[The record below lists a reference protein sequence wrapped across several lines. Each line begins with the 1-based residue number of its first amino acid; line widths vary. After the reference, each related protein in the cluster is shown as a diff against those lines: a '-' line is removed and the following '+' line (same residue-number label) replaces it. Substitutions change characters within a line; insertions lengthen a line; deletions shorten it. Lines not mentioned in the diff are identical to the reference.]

1 MPGMTASD
9 VKQTMQRAEA
19 TAARVGAD
27 IPLDSVLTAQE
38 WEQLHRDVFD
48 GSDALE
54 HLRDYARAHYVPP
67 VAFLLVTLTRIAAA
81 SHPITVNAGLGPTP
95 LNSFLVLVGDSGM
108 GKDTVI
114 NRSTKAY
121 SLVRTSFPAG
131 LEERPLGSGESLVS
145 AFMPPAPDKDDP
157 APKPNPRVLFT
168 ETEISNAETLMKRD
182 GATLR
187 QNLLKLYSGSTVG
200 NATKN
205 SVDTIAGGTYST
217 GLIIGAQRGRVGALL
232 DNPDDGLPHR
242 FMWTEL
248 LDPNVPSQL
257 PKVGPELDAVQF
269 PKAGTAIQACGKA
282 SSQVKQRSRL
292 RLTKGYTGGLDSHLL
307 LTQVRIASLLAVFRG
322 HAEERGFTDDDWRR
336 AGALV
341 AYSKKVRESC
351 NERLQTSAVVKQM
364 TREESEYR
372 ARMSHVHQK
381 VYDALKV
388 SDQTRVSKITNA
400 CRRYRD
406 DAKEMVTELIDAKAI
421 RYVDNQQRIISKGE
435 AWQDFVAS
443 LSTRPK

>member
-1 MPGMTASD
+1 MAGMTASD

-38 WEQLHRDVFD
+38 WAQLHRDVFD

-81 SHPITVNAGLGPTP
+81 SHPVTVNAGLGATP
-95 LNSFLVLVGDSGM
+95 LNTFLVLVGDSGM

-121 SLVRTSFPAG
+121 PLVRTSFPAG

-205 SVDTIAGGTYST
+205 SVDTVAGGTYST

-248 LDPNVPSQL
+248 LDPTVPSQL

-282 SSQVKQRSRL
+282 SRQVKQRSRL

-307 LTQVRIASLLAVFRG
+307 LTRVRIAALLAVFRG
-322 HAEERGFTDDDWRR
+322 YAEERGFTDDDWRR

-364 TREESEYR
+364 TREEAEYA
-372 ARMSHVHQK
+372 ARRERIHQL
-381 VYDALKV
+381 VYEALKGSEQV
-388 SDQTRVSKITNA
+388 RVSEITNPQ
-400 CRRYRD
+400 RRWRN
-406 DAKEMVTELIDAKAI
+406 DAQDMIAELVHAKAI
-421 RYVDNQQRIISKGE
+421 RYVDKQCWIIGKGE
-435 AWQDFVAS
+435 AWQDFAAS
-443 LSTRPK
+443 LSTPS

>member
-1 MPGMTASD
+1 MPKMTASD

-48 GSDALE
+48 GSDTLE

-81 SHPITVNAGLGPTP
+81 SYPTTVNAGLGPTP
-95 LNSFLVLVGDSGM
+95 LNAYLVLVGDSGM
-108 GKDTVI
+108 GKDSVI
-114 NRSTKAY
+114 SRSTKAY
-121 SLVRTSFPAG
+121 SLIRTSFPEV

-145 AFMPPAPDKDDP
+145 AFMSPAPDKDDP

-205 SVDTIAGGTYST
+205 SVDTVAGGTYST

-257 PKVGPELDAVQF
+257 PKVGPELDAVQL
-269 PKAGTAIQACGKA
+269 PKAGTVIRACDKA
-282 SSQVKQRSRL
+282 SRQVKQRSRL

-307 LTQVRIASLLAVFRG
+307 LTRVRVAALLAVFRG
-322 HAEERGFTDDDWRR
+322 HAEEHGFTDDDWRR

-351 NERLQTSAVVKQM
+351 NERLQASAVVKQM
-364 TREESEYR
+364 TREEAEYA
-372 ARMSHVHQK
+372 ARRKRIHQL
-381 VYDALKV
+381 VYKALKDSEQV
-388 SDQTRVSKITNA
+388 RVSEITNPQ
-400 CRRYRD
+400 RRWRN
-406 DAKEMVTELIDAKAI
+406 DAGDMIAELVHAKAI
-421 RYVDNQQRIISKGE
+421 RYVDKQCWIICKGE

>member
-1 MPGMTASD
+1 MAGMTASD

-38 WEQLHRDVFD
+38 WTQLHRDVFD

-54 HLRDYARAHYVPP
+54 HLQDYARAHYVPP
-67 VAFLLVTLTRIAAA
+67 IAFLLVTLTRIAAA

-95 LNSFLVLVGDSGM
+95 LNAYLVLVGDSGM

-121 SLVRTSFPAG
+121 PLVRTSFPAG

-269 PKAGTAIQACGKA
+269 PKAGTVIRACDKA
-282 SSQVKQRSRL
+282 SRQVKQRSRL

-307 LTQVRIASLLAVFRG
+307 LTRVRIAALLAVFRG

-336 AGALV
+336 AGALI

-351 NERLQTSAVVKQM
+351 NERLQASAVVKQM
-364 TREESEYR
+364 TREEAEYA
-372 ARMSHVHQK
+372 ARRKRIHQL
-381 VYDALKV
+381 VYEALKGSEQV
-388 SDQTRVSKITNA
+388 RVSEITNPQ
-400 CRRYRD
+400 RRWRK
-406 DAKEMVTELIDAKAI
+406 DAEDMLAELVHAKAI
-421 RYVDNQQRIISKGE
+421 RYVDKQCWIIGKGE
-435 AWQDFVAS
+435 TWQDFVSS
-443 LSTRPK
+443 LNTPS

>member
-1 MPGMTASD
+1 MPKMTAND
-9 VKQTMQRAEA
+9 VKQAMQRAEA
-19 TAARVGAD
+19 TTARAGAD

-48 GSDALE
+48 GSDTLE
-54 HLRDYARAHYVPP
+54 HLQDYARAHYVPP

-81 SHPITVNAGLGPTP
+81 SYPTTVNAGLGPTP
-95 LNSFLVLVGDSGM
+95 LNSYLVLVGDSGM
-108 GKDTVI
+108 GKDSVI
-114 NRSTKAY
+114 SRSTKAY
-121 SLVRTSFPAG
+121 SLIRTSIPEV

-145 AFMPPAPDKDDP
+145 AFVPPAPDKDDP

-257 PKVGPELDAVQF
+257 PKVGPELDAVQL
-269 PKAGTAIQACGKA
+269 PKAGTVIQACDKA
-282 SSQVKQRSRL
+282 SRQVKQRSRL
-292 RLTKGYTGGLDSHLL
+292 RLTKGYTGGLDSHQL
-307 LTQVRIASLLAVFRG
+307 LTQVRIAALLAVFRG

-364 TREESEYR
+364 TREEAEYA
-372 ARMSHVHQK
+372 ARRKRIHQL
-381 VYDALKV
+381 VYGKLRDSGQV
-388 SDQTRVSKITNA
+388 RVSEITNPQ
-400 CRRYRD
+400 RRWRKAAED
-406 DAKEMVTELIDAKAI
+406 MLAELVHAKAI
-421 RYVDNQQRIISKGE
+421 RYVDKQCWIIGKGE
-435 AWQDFVAS
+435 AWQDFAAS
-443 LSTRPK
+443 LSTPS

>member
-1 MPGMTASD
+1 MPKMTASD
-9 VKQTMQRAEA
+9 VKQTMQRAKETVA
-19 TAARVGAD
+19 EFGAD

-38 WEQLHRDVFD
+38 WKQLHRDVFD

-54 HLRDYARAHYVPP
+54 HLQDYACAHYVPP
-67 VAFLLVTLTRIAAA
+67 IAFLLVTLTRIAAA
-81 SHPITVNAGLGPTP
+81 SHPITVNAGMGPTP
-95 LNSFLVLVGDSGM
+95 LNTYLVLVGDSGM

-145 AFMPPAPDKDDP
+145 AFAPPAPGKDDP
-157 APKPNPRVLFT
+157 APHTNPRVLFT
-168 ETEISNAETLMKRD
+168 ETEISNAETLMRRD

-205 SVDTIAGGTYST
+205 SVDTVAGGTYST

-257 PKVGPELDAVQF
+257 PKAGPELDAVQF
-269 PKAGTAIQACGKA
+269 PKAGTVIRAYDKA
-282 SSQVKQRSRL
+282 SRQVNQRSKL

-307 LTQVRIASLLAVFRG
+307 LTRVRIAALLAVFRG

-336 AGALV
+336 AGALA

-364 TREESEYR
+364 TREEAEYA
-372 ARMSHVHQK
+372 ARRKRIHQL
-381 VYDALKV
+381 VYKALKDSEQV
-388 SDQTRVSKITNA
+388 RVSEITNPQ
-400 CRRYRD
+400 RRWRN
-406 DAKEMVTELIDAKAI
+406 DAQDMIAELVHAKAI
-421 RYVDNQQRIISKGE
+421 RYVDKQCWIIGKGE
-435 AWQDFVAS
+435 AWQDFARS
-443 LSTRPK
+443 RSTPS

>member
-1 MPGMTASD
+1 MAGMTASD
-9 VKQTMQRAEA
+9 VKQTMQRAKETVA
-19 TAARVGAD
+19 EFGAD

-38 WEQLHRDVFD
+38 WKQLHRDVFD

-54 HLRDYARAHYVPP
+54 HLQDYARAHYVPP
-67 VAFLLVTLTRIAAA
+67 IAFLLVTLTRIAAA

-145 AFMPPAPDKDDP
+145 AFVPPAPGKDDP

-187 QNLLKLYSGSTVG
+187 QNLLKLYSGSAVG

-205 SVDTIAGGTYST
+205 SVDTVAGGTYST

-282 SSQVKQRSRL
+282 QKQVKQRSRL
-292 RLTKGYTGGLDSHLL
+292 RLTKGYSGGLDSHLL
-307 LTQVRIASLLAVFRG
+307 LTRVRIAALLAVFRG

-336 AGALV
+336 AGALI

-351 NERLQTSAVVKQM
+351 NERLQASAVVKQM
-364 TREESEYR
+364 TREEAEYA
-372 ARMSHVHQK
+372 ARRKRIHQL
-381 VYDALKV
+381 VYEALKGSEQV
-388 SDQTRVSKITNA
+388 RVSEITNPQ
-400 CRRYRD
+400 RRWRK
-406 DAKEMVTELIDAKAI
+406 DAEDMLAELVHAKAI
-421 RYVDNQQRIISKGE
+421 RYVDKQCWIIGKGE
-435 AWQDFVAS
+435 TWQDFVSS
-443 LSTRPK
+443 LNTPS

>member
-1 MPGMTASD
+1 MPKMTAND
-9 VKQTMQRAEA
+9 VKQAMQRAKETVA
-19 TAARVGAD
+19 EFGAD

-38 WEQLHRDVFD
+38 WKQLHRDVFD

-54 HLRDYARAHYVPP
+54 HLQDYARAHYVPP
-67 VAFLLVTLTRIAAA
+67 IAFLLVTLTRIAAA

-95 LNSFLVLVGDSGM
+95 LNSYLVLVGDSGM
-108 GKDTVI
+108 GKDSVI
-114 NRSTKAY
+114 SRSTKAY

-145 AFMPPAPDKDDP
+145 AFMPPAPGKDDP

-200 NATKN
+200 NATKS
-205 SVDTIAGGTYST
+205 SVDTVAGGTYST

-242 FMWTEL
+242 FVWTEL
-248 LDPNVPSQL
+248 VDPNVPSQL
-257 PKVGPELDAVQF
+257 PKVGPELDAVQLS
-269 PKAGTAIQACGKA
+269 KAGTVIQACDKA
-282 SSQVKQRSRL
+282 SRQVKQRSRL

-307 LTQVRIASLLAVFRG
+307 LTRVRVAALLAVFRG

-364 TREESEYR
+364 TREEAEYA
-372 ARMSHVHQK
+372 ARRKRIHQL
-381 VYDALKV
+381 VYKALKDSEQV
-388 SDQTRVSKITNA
+388 RVSEITNPQ
-400 CRRYRD
+400 RRWRN
-406 DAKEMVTELIDAKAI
+406 DAGDMIAELVHAKAI
-421 RYVDNQQRIISKGE
+421 RYVDKQCWIICKGE
-435 AWQDFVAS
+435 AWREFTTS
-443 LSTRPK
+443 LSTPS

>member
-1 MPGMTASD
+1 MPKMTASD

-38 WEQLHRDVFD
+38 WTQLHRDVFD

-54 HLRDYARAHYVPP
+54 HLQDYARAHYVPP
-67 VAFLLVTLTRIAAA
+67 IAFLLVTLTRIAAA

-95 LNSFLVLVGDSGM
+95 LNAYLVLVGDSGM

-121 SLVRTSFPAG
+121 PLVRTSFPAG

-269 PKAGTAIQACGKA
+269 PKAGTVIRACDKA
-282 SSQVKQRSRL
+282 SRQVKQRSRL

-307 LTQVRIASLLAVFRG
+307 LTRVRIAALLAVFRG

-336 AGALV
+336 AGALI

-351 NERLQTSAVVKQM
+351 NERLQASAVVKQM
-364 TREESEYR
+364 TREEAEYA
-372 ARMSHVHQK
+372 ARRKRIHQL
-381 VYDALKV
+381 VYEALKGSEQV
-388 SDQTRVSKITNA
+388 RVSEITNPQ
-400 CRRYRD
+400 RRWRK
-406 DAKEMVTELIDAKAI
+406 DAEDMLAELVHAKAI
-421 RYVDNQQRIISKGE
+421 RYVDKQCWIIGKGE
-435 AWQDFVAS
+435 TWQDFVSS
-443 LSTRPK
+443 LNTPS

>member
-1 MPGMTASD
+1 MSKMTASD
-9 VKQTMQRAEA
+9 VKQTIQRAKETVA
-19 TAARVGAD
+19 EFGAD

-38 WEQLHRDVFD
+38 WEQLHGDVFD

-81 SHPITVNAGLGPTP
+81 SHPITVNAGLGATP
-95 LNSFLVLVGDSGM
+95 LNTFLVLVGDSGM

-145 AFMPPAPDKDDP
+145 AFVPPAPGKDDP

-205 SVDTIAGGTYST
+205 SVDTVAGGTYST

-282 SSQVKQRSRL
+282 SRQVKQRSRL
-292 RLTKGYTGGLDSHLL
+292 RLTKGYSGGLDSHLL
-307 LTQVRIASLLAVFRG
+307 LTRVRIAALLAVFRG

-364 TREESEYR
+364 TREEAEYA
-372 ARMSHVHQK
+372 ARRKRIHQL
-381 VYDALKV
+381 VYGKLRDSGQV
-388 SDQTRVSKITNA
+388 RVSEITNPQ
-400 CRRYRD
+400 RRWRK
-406 DAKEMVTELIDAKAI
+406 DAEDMLAELVHAKAI
-421 RYVDNQQRIISKGE
+421 RYVDKQCWIIGKGE
-435 AWQDFVAS
+435 AWQDFAAS
-443 LSTRPK
+443 LSTPS

>member
-1 MPGMTASD
+1 MPKMTAGD

-48 GSDALE
+48 GSGTLE

-81 SHPITVNAGLGPTP
+81 SYPTTVNAGLGPTP
-95 LNSFLVLVGDSGM
+95 LNAYLVLVGDSGM
-108 GKDTVI
+108 GKDSVI
-114 NRSTKAY
+114 SRSTKAY
-121 SLVRTSFPAG
+121 SLVRTSFPEV

-145 AFMPPAPDKDDP
+145 AFMPPAPGKDDP

-168 ETEISNAETLMKRD
+168 ETEISNAEALMKRD

-200 NATKN
+200 NATKS
-205 SVDTIAGGTYST
+205 SVDTVAGGTYST

-248 LDPNVPSQL
+248 VDPNVPSQL
-257 PKVGPELDAVQF
+257 PKVGPELDAVQL
-269 PKAGTAIQACGKA
+269 PKAGTAIQACDKA
-282 SSQVKQRSRL
+282 SSRVKQRSRL

-307 LTQVRIASLLAVFRG
+307 LTRVRVAALLAVFRG

-364 TREESEYR
+364 TREEAEYA
-372 ARMSHVHQK
+372 ARRKRIHQL
-381 VYDALKV
+381 VYKALKDSEQV
-388 SDQTRVSKITNA
+388 RVSEITNPQ
-400 CRRYRD
+400 RRWRN
-406 DAKEMVTELIDAKAI
+406 DAGDMIAELVHAKAI
-421 RYVDNQQRIISKGE
+421 RYVDKQCWIISKGE
-435 AWQDFVAS
+435 AWQDFVNS
-443 LSTRPK
+443 LSTPS

>member
-1 MPGMTASD
+1 MSKMTASD
-9 VKQTMQRAEA
+9 VKQAMQRAEA

-48 GSDALE
+48 GSDTLE

-81 SHPITVNAGLGPTP
+81 SYPTTVNAGLGPTP
-95 LNSFLVLVGDSGM
+95 LNAYLVLVGDSGM

-114 NRSTKAY
+114 SRSTKAY
-121 SLVRTSFPAG
+121 SLVRTSFPEV

-145 AFMPPAPDKDDP
+145 AFVPPAPDKDDP

-257 PKVGPELDAVQF
+257 PKVGPELAAVQF
-269 PKAGTAIQACGKA
+269 PKAGTVIRACDKA
-282 SSQVKQRSRL
+282 SRQVKQRSRL

-307 LTQVRIASLLAVFRG
+307 LTRVRIAALLAVFRG

-364 TREESEYR
+364 TREEAEYATR
-372 ARMSHVHQK
+372 RERIHQL
-381 VYDALKV
+381 VYDKLRDSEQV
-388 SDQTRVSKITNA
+388 RVSEITNPQ
-400 CRRYRD
+400 RRWRN
-406 DAKEMVTELIDAKAI
+406 DAQDMIAELVHAKAI
-421 RYVDNQQRIISKGE
+421 HYVDNQCWIIGKGE
-435 AWQDFVAS
+435 TWQDFARS
-443 LSTRPK
+443 RSTPS

>member
-1 MPGMTASD
+1 MPKMTASD

-19 TAARVGAD
+19 TADRVGAD

-48 GSDALE
+48 GSDTLE

-81 SHPITVNAGLGPTP
+81 SYPTTVNAGLGPTP
-95 LNSFLVLVGDSGM
+95 LNAYLVLVGDSGM
-108 GKDTVI
+108 GKDSVI
-114 NRSTKAY
+114 SRSTKAC
-121 SLVRTSFPAG
+121 SLIRTSFPEV

-145 AFMPPAPDKDDP
+145 AFVPPAPGKDDP

-168 ETEISNAETLMKRD
+168 ETEISNAEALMRRD

-205 SVDTIAGGTYST
+205 SVDTVAGGTYST

-307 LTQVRIASLLAVFRG
+307 LTRVRVAALLAVFRG
-322 HAEERGFTDDDWRR
+322 HAEEHGFTDDDWRR

-372 ARMSHVHQK
+372 ARMNHVCQK
-381 VYDALKV
+381 VYEALKD
-388 SDQTRVSKITNA
+388 SDQARVSRITNA

-421 RYVDNQQRIISKGE
+421 RYVDKQCWVIGKGE
-435 AWQDFVAS
+435 AWREFTTS
-443 LSTRPK
+443 LSTPS

>member
-81 SHPITVNAGLGPTP
+81 SHPITVNAGLGATP
-95 LNSFLVLVGDSGM
+95 LNTFLVLVGDSGM

-121 SLVRTSFPAG
+121 PLVRTSFPAG

-145 AFMPPAPDKDDP
+145 AFMPPAPGKDDP

-205 SVDTIAGGTYST
+205 SVDTVAGGTYST

-282 SSQVKQRSRL
+282 SGQVKQRSRL

-307 LTQVRIASLLAVFRG
+307 LTRVRIAALLAVFRG

-364 TREESEYR
+364 TREEAEYATR
-372 ARMSHVHQK
+372 RERIHQL
-381 VYDALKV
+381 VYDKLRDSEQV
-388 SDQTRVSKITNA
+388 RVSEITNPQ
-400 CRRYRD
+400 RRWRN
-406 DAKEMVTELIDAKAI
+406 DAQDMIAELVHAKAI
-421 RYVDNQQRIISKGE
+421 HYVDKQCWIIGKGE
-435 AWQDFVAS
+435 TWQDFARS
-443 LSTRPK
+443 RSTPS

>member
-1 MPGMTASD
+1 MPKMTASD

-48 GSDALE
+48 GSDTLE

-81 SHPITVNAGLGPTP
+81 SYPTTVNAGLGPTP
-95 LNSFLVLVGDSGM
+95 LNAYLVLVGDSGM
-108 GKDTVI
+108 GKDSVI
-114 NRSTKAY
+114 SRSTKAY
-121 SLVRTSFPAG
+121 SLIRTSFPEV

-145 AFMPPAPDKDDP
+145 AFMSPAPDKDDP

-205 SVDTIAGGTYST
+205 SVDTVAGGTYST

-257 PKVGPELDAVQF
+257 PKVGPELDAVQL
-269 PKAGTAIQACGKA
+269 PKAGTVIRACDKA
-282 SSQVKQRSRL
+282 SRQVKQRSRL

-307 LTQVRIASLLAVFRG
+307 LTRVRVAALLAVFRG
-322 HAEERGFTDDDWRR
+322 HAEEHGFTDDDWRR

-351 NERLQTSAVVKQM
+351 NERLQASAVVKQM
-364 TREESEYR
+364 TREEEEYA
-372 ARMSHVHQK
+372 ARRKRIHQL
-381 VYDALKV
+381 VYKALKDSEQV
-388 SDQTRVSKITNA
+388 RVSEITNPQ
-400 CRRYRD
+400 RRWRN
-406 DAKEMVTELIDAKAI
+406 DAGDMIAELVHAKAI
-421 RYVDNQQRIISKGE
+421 RYVDKQCWIICKGE

>member
-1 MPGMTASD
+1 MAGMTASD

-48 GSDALE
+48 GSDTLE
-54 HLRDYARAHYVPP
+54 HLQDYARAHYVPP
-67 VAFLLVTLTRIAAA
+67 IAFLLVTLTRIAAA
-81 SHPITVNAGLGPTP
+81 SHPTTVNAGLGPTP
-95 LNSFLVLVGDSGM
+95 LNTYLVLVGDSGM
-108 GKDTVI
+108 GKDSVI
-114 NRSTKAY
+114 SRSTKAY
-121 SLVRTSFPAG
+121 PLVRTSFPAG

-205 SVDTIAGGTYST
+205 SVDTVAGGTYST

-282 SSQVKQRSRL
+282 SGQVKQRSRL

-307 LTQVRIASLLAVFRG
+307 LTRVRIAALLAVFRG
-322 HAEERGFTDDDWRR
+322 HAEDRGFTDDDWRR

-364 TREESEYR
+364 TREEAEYATR
-372 ARMSHVHQK
+372 RERIHQL
-381 VYDALKV
+381 VYDKLRDSEQV
-388 SDQTRVSKITNA
+388 RVSEITNPQ
-400 CRRYRD
+400 RRWRN
-406 DAKEMVTELIDAKAI
+406 DAQDMIAELVHAKAI
-421 RYVDNQQRIISKGE
+421 HYVDKQCWIIGKGE
-435 AWQDFVAS
+435 TWQDFARS
-443 LSTRPK
+443 RSTPS

>member
-1 MPGMTASD
+1 MPKMTASH
-9 VKQTMQRAEA
+9 VKQTMQRAKETVA
-19 TAARVGAD
+19 EFGAD

-54 HLRDYARAHYVPP
+54 HLQDYARAHYVPP
-67 VAFLLVTLTRIAAA
+67 IAFLLVTLTRIAAA
-81 SHPITVNAGLGPTP
+81 SHPTTVNAGLGATP
-95 LNSFLVLVGDSGM
+95 LNTFLVLVGDSGM

-145 AFMPPAPDKDDP
+145 AFVPPASGKDDP

-205 SVDTIAGGTYST
+205 SVDTVAGGTYST

-257 PKVGPELDAVQF
+257 PKVGPELAAVQF
-269 PKAGTAIQACGKA
+269 PKAGTVIQACGKA
-282 SSQVKQRSRL
+282 SRQVKQRGRL
-292 RLTKGYTGGLDSHLL
+292 RLTKGFTGGLDSHLL
-307 LTQVRIASLLAVFRG
+307 LTRVRIAALLAVFRG
-322 HAEERGFTDDDWRR
+322 HAEEHGFTDDDWRR

-351 NERLQTSAVVKQM
+351 NDRLRTSAVVEQM
-364 TREESEYR
+364 TREEAEYA
-372 ARMSHVHQK
+372 ARRKSIHQK
-381 VYDALKV
+381 IYKALKD
-388 SDQTRVSKITNA
+388 SDQARVSKITNPQ
-400 CRRYRD
+400 RRWRK
-406 DAKEMVTELIDAKAI
+406 DAEDMLAELVHAKAI
-421 RYVDNQQRIISKGE
+421 RYVDKQCWIIGKGE
-435 AWQDFVAS
+435 TWQDFVSS
-443 LSTRPK
+443 LNTPS